1 MAKRPAH
8 PDGNSLAAPVRRRR
22 ARRERWL
29 REGERPLGHNL
40 AMIGV
45 LGWLVVTPTL
55 IGVFAGRWLDRTF
68 QSGIFWAV
76 SLMFAGLCVGCWL
89 AWKRING
96 P

>member
-1 MAKRPAH
+1 
-8 PDGNSLAAPVRRRR
+8 VRRRR

-55 IGVFAGRWLDRTF
+55 IGVFAGRWLDHNV
-68 QSGIFWAV
+68 QSGIFWTV

-89 AWKRING
+89 AWKRINA